1 MSFKF
6 KIRHLMVNVAP
17 EGGGNCEGQSRE
29 DPRSNCGIPSCF
41 PPDKHPQSKCDP
53 PSCQGDQDDK
63 DRAQKLDELTRSN
76 LALLQREMR
85 QALNPEP

>member
-17 EGGGNCEGQSRE
+17 QEGGDCQDQS
-29 DPRSNCGIPSCF
+29 SGSLGTNCGVPSC
-41 PPDKHPQSKCDP
+41 KGQEHPHSKCDP
-53 PSCQGDQDDK
+53 PSCQGDPDDK

-76 LALLQREMR
+76 LALLQRELR